1 MTPGSK
7 PWTGRRRL
15 VPKLRGIA
23 AGLKNKSK
31 RSLDLFNVAYGA
43 YADARREADLDVEER
58 PSWFLEVGQSAE
70 RSPWGASLPLVS
82 RKARI
87 YHYGLDTVLCGKQ
100 LAACHGYPHA
110 LDLGT
115 LSEPQFRGLLGNGVF
130 LPHLTICTAAA
141 FLEESAPWHTSETRA
156 RAAAASASHAQASPS
171 SLKSPGS
178 GTSSGAGASSAKKK
192 VRLSF

>member
-1 MTPGSK
+1 M
-7 PWTGRRRL
+7 
-15 VPKLRGIA
+15 PKLRGIA

-43 YADARREADLDVEER
+43 YEDARREADLDVEER
-58 PSWFLEVGQSAE
+58 PSWFLEVGQSVE

-141 FLEESAPWHTSETRA
+141 FLEESAPWHTSEGQSSGGFCLSCSGVAFFAEVTWLRHVLGS
-156 RAAAASASHAQASPS
+156 RRLFCQEES
-171 SLKSPGS
+171 SLQLLGCAHFSHGC
-178 GTSSGAGASSAKKK
+178 
-192 VRLSF
+192 F